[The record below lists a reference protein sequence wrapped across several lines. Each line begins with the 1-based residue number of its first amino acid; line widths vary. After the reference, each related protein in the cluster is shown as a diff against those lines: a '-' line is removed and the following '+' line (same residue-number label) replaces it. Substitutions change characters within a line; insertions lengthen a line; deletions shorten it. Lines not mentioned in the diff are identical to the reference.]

1 MLCKSCGTEIAEKA
15 IVCYRCGTAT
25 TDPVRRPAAI
35 KPKRSNLLWVV
46 IAVVLTLAGLALGQ
60 MSRTAA
66 DPEPLQLAAGLA
78 VGLAVAVLL
87 LTVFRR
93 R

>member
-1 MLCKSCGTEIAEKA
+1 
-15 IVCYRCGTAT
+15 
-25 TDPVRRPAAI
+25 VRRPAAI

>member
-1 MLCKSCGTEIAEKA
+1 M
-15 IVCYRCGTAT
+15 
-25 TDPVRRPAAI
+25 RRPAAI

-46 IAVVLTLAGLALGQ
+46 IVAILTLAGLALGQ

-66 DPEPLQLAAGLA
+66 DPQPLQLAAGLA

>member
-1 MLCKSCGTEIAEKA
+1 M
-15 IVCYRCGTAT
+15 VCYRCGTAT
-25 TDPVRRPAAI
+25 TDPVRRPAVI

-46 IAVVLTLAGLALGQ
+46 IVVILTLVGRGLGQ

-87 LTVFRR
+87 MTVRTSN
-93 R
+93 